1 MESLVK
7 SLLGKGQEHVY
18 ETMQTM
24 IEDAEKA
31 RSMEIELQESKMM
44 LENLK
49 DVNEQN
55 KKKVRDLKDDLD
67 YERGINEE
75 LVNELKEKDDE
86 NYHLP
91 SWMTCSKKNLM
102 K

>member
-1 MESLVK
+1 MK

-44 LENLK
+44 L
-49 DVNEQN
+49 
-55 KKKVRDLKDDLD
+55 
-67 YERGINEE
+67 
-75 LVNELKEKDDE
+75 
-86 NYHLP
+86 
-91 SWMTCSKKNLM
+91 
-102 K
+102 

>member
-1 MESLVK
+1 MK

-55 KKKVRDLKDDLD
+55 KKKVKDLKDDLHH
-67 YERGINEE
+67 ERDIHEE
-75 LVNELKEKDDE
+75 LVNELKEKDEE
-86 NYHLP
+86 NEHLNI
-91 SWMTCSKKNLM
+91 SENV
-102 K
+102 